1 MLLAITSDYV
11 MRNAWI
17 LLIAMAAL
25 LLAVPQI
32 EAKNYKFNIDD
43 TAETQLI
50 RKHKDPSFKV
60 IRVVSTD
67 KNFDKAMDRAA
78 MCAVADAMFRGIG
91 GSIDPI
97 SQENVPDMKPL
108 IPSGIKGYTDNKVFF
123 DNFFKKGDFNQF
135 IRRAMTDFP
144 TGENNVKTKQ
154 GTRVIDIYI
163 LNVKALSQYL
173 EQNGIE
179 VKGDK
184 LKF

>member
-1 MLLAITSDYV
+1 
-11 MRNAWI
+11 MRKVYT
-17 LLIAMAAL
+17 LLIAMVAL
-25 LLAVPQI
+25 FLATPQI

-43 TAETQLI
+43 TAETQLA
-50 RKHKDPSFKV
+50 RKHKDPTYKIV
-60 IRVVSTD
+60 RVVSID

-78 MCAVADAMFRGIG
+78 MCVVADAMFRGIA

-97 SQENVPDMKPL
+97 SQENVPEMKAM
-108 IPSGIKGYTDNKVFF
+108 IPSGIQAYNDNKAFF

-135 IRRAMTDFP
+135 VRRAMTDYP
-144 TGENNVKTKQ
+144 SGENNVKMKG

-163 LNVKALSQYL
+163 LNVRALAQYL
-173 EQNGIE
+173 EQHGIQ

>member
-1 MLLAITSDYV
+1 MVAVFLAT
-11 MRNAWI
+11 NH
-17 LLIAMAAL
+17 
-25 LLAVPQI
+25 I

-50 RKHKDPSFKV
+50 RKHKDSSFKI
-60 IRVVSTD
+60 IRVVAVD

-78 MCAVADAMFRGIG
+78 MCAVADAMFRGIA

-97 SQENVPDMKPL
+97 SQENVPEMKAM
-108 IPSGIKGYTDNKVFF
+108 IPSGIQGYTAHKDFF
-123 DNFFKKGDFNQF
+123 DKFFKKGDFNQF
-135 IRRAMTDFP
+135 IRRAMTDYP
-144 TGENNVKTKQ
+144 TGENNVKTKD
-154 GTRVIDIYI
+154 GTRIVDFYI
-163 LNVKALSQYL
+163 LNTKALAQFL

>member
-1 MLLAITSDYV
+1 
-11 MRNAWI
+11 
-17 LLIAMAAL
+17 MAAL
-25 LLAVPQI
+25 FLVVPRI
-32 EAKNYKFNIDD
+32 EAKTYKFNIDD
-43 TAETQLI
+43 TAETQLY
-50 RKHKDPSFKV
+50 RKHKDPAYKV

-78 MCAVADAMFRGIG
+78 MCAVADAMFRGIA
-91 GSIDPI
+91 GSIDPMT
-97 SQENVPDMKPL
+97 QENVPQMKAL
-108 IPSGIKGYTDNKVFF
+108 IPSGIKGYNDNKVFF

-144 TGENNVKTKQ
+144 TGENNVKSKQ
-154 GTRVIDIYI
+154 GTRIVDIYI